1 MEAADAAT
9 SRRHRWRQAPPR
21 WVPKERCGET
31 FPSAESLA
39 ARFGVDV
46 TLLPAPGIPKPTRPS
61 SSSHRVWH
69 RYRRR
74 RNVIDEANFFI
85 GMLNGLHKGKVGT
98 RKRRGCVGR
107 RAPGVDGA
115 AADKPY
121 ISELTLPQA
130 RLHNMALREAARLER
145 ARRVAEAMTGGQAIA
160 KITKTLHVDGYFGP
174 VSGSS
179 HESLRAADV
188 AEPSSLATVDMLAA
202 LPPEEAAFYRD
213 EDNVLLRDGYSH
225 EVFKELETAYGFV
238 GGEYEEYCEYLCR
251 SDLPPDL
258 WDFTDDVSQ
267 VAAIAGLSVVPNK
280 IRHSSKE
287 DHDAM
292 CHQLRF
298 CVGEVSRRSRP
309 PRR

>member
-85 GMLNGLHKGKVGT
+85 GMPNGLHKGKVGT

-160 KITKTLHVDGYFGP
+160 KITKSLHVDGDFWPG
-174 VSGSS
+174 V
-179 HESLRAADV
+179 RIV
-188 AEPSSLATVDMLAA
+188 A
-202 LPPEEAAFYRD
+202 
-213 EDNVLLRDGYSH
+213 
-225 EVFKELETAYGFV
+225 
-238 GGEYEEYCEYLCR
+238 
-251 SDLPPDL
+251 
-258 WDFTDDVSQ
+258 
-267 VAAIAGLSVVPNK
+267 
-280 IRHSSKE
+280 
-287 DHDAM
+287 
-292 CHQLRF
+292 
-298 CVGEVSRRSRP
+298 
-309 PRR
+309 